1 MEIQKISELEKKI
14 NYTFKNK
21 NLIIE
26 ALTHR
31 SFLNENPNFN
41 LNHNERLEF
50 LGDAVLELVITEFL
64 FKNYIDSTEGEMTN
78 YRAALVKGENLAR
91 VAKKINLESYLQM
104 SKGEKTD
111 LLSKDYITSN
121 AVEAIIAAM
130 YIDGGLEVVN
140 IFLNE
145 YIIVDLEN
153 IIKNNLFV
161 DSKSLLQEKMQ
172 EKLSVTPSYKVISQW
187 GPDHSKT
194 FEVAVFMNDVELA
207 RGIGPSKQKAEQQ
220 AAKILLELQYK
231 N

>member
-1 MEIQKISELEKKI
+1 MNIKKISDLEKKI
-14 NYTFKNK
+14 GYTFKNK

-31 SFLNENPNFN
+31 SFLNENPDFN
-41 LNHNERLEF
+41 LDHNERLEF
-50 LGDAVLELVITEFL
+50 LGDAVLELLITEFL
-64 FKNYIDSTEGEMTN
+64 FKNYINSTEGEMTN
-78 YRAALVKGENLAR
+78 YRAALVKGENLAK

-104 SKGEKTD
+104 SRGEKNY

-121 AVEAIIAAM
+121 AVESIIAAM

-140 IFLNE
+140 VFLNK
-145 YIIVDLEN
+145 YIIVDLED
-153 IIKNNLFV
+153 IIQNNLFV

-172 EKLSVTPSYKVISQW
+172 EKFSITPSYKVMSQW

-194 FEVAVFMNDVELA
+194 FEVAVFMNEIELA
-207 RGIGPSKQKAEQQ
+207 RGIGSSKQKAEQQ
-220 AAKILLELQYK
+220 AAKILLELKYK

>member
-1 MEIQKISELEKKI
+1 MDIKKISDLEKKI
-14 NYTFKNK
+14 GYTFKNK

-31 SFLNENPNFN
+31 SFLNENPDFN
-41 LNHNERLEF
+41 LDHNERLEF
-50 LGDAVLELVITEFL
+50 LGDAVLELLITEFL
-64 FKNYIDSTEGEMTN
+64 FKNYINSTEGEMTN
-78 YRAALVKGENLAR
+78 YRAALVKGENLAK

-104 SKGEKTD
+104 SRGEKTD

-121 AVEAIIAAM
+121 AVESIIAAM

-140 IFLNE
+140 SFLNK
-145 YIIVDLEN
+145 YIIVDLED
-153 IIKNNLFV
+153 IIQNNLFV

-172 EKLSVTPSYKVISQW
+172 EKFSVTPSYKVISQW

-194 FEVAVFMNDVELA
+194 FEVAVFMDEIELA
-207 RGIGPSKQKAEQQ
+207 RGIGSSKQKAEQQ
-220 AAKILLELQYK
+220 AAKILLDLQYK

>member
-1 MEIQKISELEKKI
+1 MNIKKISDLEKKI
-14 NYTFKNK
+14 GYTFKNK

-31 SFLNENPNFN
+31 SFLNENPDFN
-41 LNHNERLEF
+41 LDHNERLEF
-50 LGDAVLELVITEFL
+50 LGDAVLELLITEFL
-64 FKNYIDSTEGEMTN
+64 FKNYINSTEGEMTN
-78 YRAALVKGENLAR
+78 YRAALVKGENLAK

-104 SKGEKTD
+104 SRGEKND

-121 AVEAIIAAM
+121 AVESIIAAM

-140 IFLNE
+140 VFLNK
-145 YIIVDLEN
+145 YIIVDLED
-153 IIKNNLFV
+153 IIQNNLFV

-172 EKLSVTPSYKVISQW
+172 EKFSITPSYKVMSQW

-194 FEVAVFMNDVELA
+194 FEVAVFMNEIELA
-207 RGIGPSKQKAEQQ
+207 RGIGSSKQKAEQQ
-220 AAKILLELQYK
+220 AAKILLELKYK